1 MQENLGDMDAR
12 HTLVLAQ
19 IRPRRVHQHLV
30 CVCVCVCAC
39 VLSLH
44 SCPTLYDVMDC
55 SPPGS
60 SVQGLLQA
68 RVLEWVAMPSSRG
81 SSRPRD

>member
-30 CVCVCVCAC
+30 CVCVCVCVCA
-39 VLSLH
+39 VASLLSNSL
-44 SCPTLYDVMDC
+44 
-55 SPPGS
+55 
-60 SVQGLLQA
+60 
-68 RVLEWVAMPSSRG
+68 
-81 SSRPRD
+81 